1 MKGDKTK
8 VVLFSIRF
16 IIRLYYFLYAL
27 YLLSFFFLLF
37 QAVTPLLHRC
47 FSFEKKNGGNPTFL
61 KPDFRRSM
69 FKEPHYAHSMAI
81 LFGAARAL
89 RGNVTLRIPFLNE
102 ACTFS
107 LSTSSGIWKLRL
119 NEE

>member
-1 MKGDKTK
+1 LKGDKTK
-8 VVLFSIRF
+8 AVLFSIRF
-16 IIRLYYFLYAL
+16 IIRLYYFLYVL
-27 YLLSFFFLLF
+27 YLLSFFLLLF
-37 QAVTPLLHRC
+37 RAVTPLLHRC
-47 FSFEKKNGGNPTFL
+47 FSFKKNGGNPTFL
-61 KPDFRRSM
+61 KPDFRRFM